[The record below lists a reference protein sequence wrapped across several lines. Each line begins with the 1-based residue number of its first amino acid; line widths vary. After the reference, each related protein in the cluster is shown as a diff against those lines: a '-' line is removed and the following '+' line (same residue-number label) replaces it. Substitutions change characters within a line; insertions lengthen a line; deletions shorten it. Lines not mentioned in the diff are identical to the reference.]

1 MNSEFN
7 NSATQYL
14 FSLILYYR
22 IEQELGEEE
31 ENKPTFS
38 VAMSCQK
45 TLSDVKCS
53 FDYTNNAQE
62 DYYLLK
68 RNTPLEGLI
77 SPCITISREGNPLE
91 YEGIIVHR
99 DAPNQED
106 FVLVKS
112 GETVSASV
120 KLNDAFIFNSDG
132 HYTIAYNTPLKC
144 VSKDNMN
151 AQSEGAKMSEVAVE
165 ESTTLLMDNTVLL
178 SRPDTQEEEE
188 DEDQADE
195 TSDKVEVESCSS
207 ARFISGSSTQRR
219 HILLA
224 HKRICN
230 KFARAYRQV
239 GNNAHYRRW
248 FGAYTSSR
256 ANIVKRVIAACYW
269 GVRRNTVTYSINPSR
284 CRSNWNAFTYK
295 GSKTVYLCPAFHRK
309 GIYCVRSGA
318 PTKEGIL
325 MHEWTHAFGRT
336 SDHAYGAS
344 ANQNLARTNPGRA
357 VYNAD
362 SYEYFICI
370 VTSG

>member
-1 MNSEFN
+1 
-7 NSATQYL
+7 
-14 FSLILYYR
+14 
-22 IEQELGEEE
+22 
-31 ENKPTFS
+31 
-38 VAMSCQK
+38 MSCHK

-77 SPCITISREGNPLE
+77 SRFMTISREGSTLE
-91 YEGIIVHR
+91 YEGIIVYPN
-99 DAPNQED
+99 APIKED

-112 GETVSASV
+112 GETISASV
-120 KLNDAFIFNSDG
+120 KLNDAYIFNSDG
-132 HYTIAYNTPLKC
+132 HYTITYNTPLKC

-151 AQSEGAKMSEVAVE
+151 VQSEEAKMSEVAVE
-165 ESTTLLMDNTVLL
+165 ESTTLMMDNTVLL
-178 SRPDTQEEEE
+178 SRPDTEEKG
-188 DEDQADE
+188 QADE
-195 TSDKVEVESCSS
+195 SSDTVEIESCSS
-207 ARFISGSSTQRR
+207 ARLIGGSATQRR

-239 GNNAHYRRW
+239 KNTAHYRRW
-248 FGAYTSSR
+248 FGAYVNSR
-256 ANIVKRVIAACYW
+256 AAIVKRILSACYW

-284 CRSNWNAFTYK
+284 CQSNWNAFTYK
-295 GSKTVYLCPAFHRK
+295 GGKTVYLCPSFHSK

-336 SDHAYGAS
+336 NDYAYGAS
-344 ANQNLARTNPGRA
+344 ANQRLARTNPGRA

-362 SYEYFICI
+362 TYEYFICI